1 MEQKTRQS
9 LKFDGRP
16 PGILMRVMRLVDQ
29 PWQTFLAVT
38 TQPGIHTVARFPI
51 VLGDFNDQNT
61 VSLGDFASPPFPI
74 PKEIG
79 RQTCQ
84 HCKSCSTLDMRRV
97 FVDDDGTLVR
107 S

>member
-1 MEQKTRQS
+1 
-9 LKFDGRP
+9 
-16 PGILMRVMRLVDQ
+16 
-29 PWQTFLAVT
+29 
-38 TQPGIHTVARFPI
+38 

-61 VSLGDFASPPFPI
+61 VSLGDFVSPPFPI

-84 HCKSCSTLDMRRV
+84 HCKFCSTLDMRRV

-107 S
+107 N

>member
-1 MEQKTRQS
+1 
-9 LKFDGRP
+9 
-16 PGILMRVMRLVDQ
+16 
-29 PWQTFLAVT
+29 
-38 TQPGIHTVARFPI
+38 

-61 VSLGDFASPPFPI
+61 ISLGDFVSPPFPI

-79 RQTCQ
+79 RQTRQ
-84 HCKSCSTLDMRRV
+84 HYKSCSTLDMRRV